1 MRMRPKT
8 TRTAVAV
15 LTAVLLAGGATACG
29 DKKADGKAADKA
41 GGDRPVVTKVE
52 PAAYLQKVQKNS
64 VDLTSM
70 RYRMSGSSAGQKIE
84 GEASVRLKPTVA
96 MTMKMSNPAKAGE
109 NIDIRLIDG
118 IMYLGSEGKFLK
130 VDLKTADP
138 NAAKQLDALGN
149 GGGQQAE
156 NPGERANQ
164 LQSAKDVKVVG
175 EETVE
180 GKKTT
185 HLSGTVTTEEM
196 RASLATATPEQK
208 ESREKSL
215 KQLESQGIKSLAM
228 DMWIGEDSRPVQVR
242 TRGEGAQG
250 PVDLTIKFLDFNQP
264 VDVTT
269 PPADQVVDLSEL
281 AKAQGA

>member
-1 MRMRPKT
+1 MRDNVKKR
-8 TRTAVAV
+8 AAAAV
-15 LTAVLLAGGATACG
+15 LAAVLLAGGATACG
-29 DKKADGKAADKA
+29 DKKADGKAGDKA
-41 GGDRPVVTKVE
+41 GGANTVVTKVE
-52 PAAYLQKVQKNS
+52 PAAYLEKVQKNS
-64 VDLTSM
+64 VELTSM
-70 RYRMSGSSAGQKIE
+70 RYSMTGSSAGQQVA

-96 MTMKMSNPAKAGE
+96 MSMKMSNPAKAGE
-109 NIDIRLIDG
+109 TVDIRLIDG
-118 IMYLGSEGKFLK
+118 IMYLGSEDKFLK
-130 VDLKTADP
+130 IDLKAVDP
-138 NAAKQLDALGN
+138 SAAKQLDALGN

-156 NPGERANQ
+156 NPGDRANQ
-164 LQSAKDVKVVG
+164 LQSAKDLKVVG

-196 RASLATATPEQK
+196 RSSLAKATPEQK

-215 KQLESQGIKSLAM
+215 KQLESQGIKSLLT

-242 TRGEGAQG
+242 TRGEGTQG
-250 PVDLTIKFLDFNQP
+250 PVDITIKFLDFNQP
-264 VDVTT
+264 VELTA